1 MFEKVGNQVSLPF
14 LVIAGLPKLAE
25 KFTSNSGFPGVYA
38 VNDSNGI
45 IDVTKELRGV
55 NSRGVVYI
63 IGDTLLQNSTF
74 SLKDIIKRLTDSNIT
89 VIIVTLTSAGHDLH
103 LDNPKTGEVKVP
115 FTLNH
120 ILYALKSSNFDVSDS
135 PYGNDFLYT
144 TNDAIMGQTT
154 TIADPFA
161 SMPNNAQIDT
171 TPPQTPATNGW
182 ASPVEP
188 QYNPNPQGNNDAPN
202 STNANPFSSPT
213 IPVPASSP
221 SPFSIGQTE
230 PNKKNPFDSTPIS
243 SEKPSLASLLN
254 NNPTPPAPSPWA
266 PPVTSGQATSSAPL
280 NNGWGVPQNQP
291 NSNFAP
297 PADQPNPNWAPPTSQ
312 PLNQSNTQTAPQN
325 QWSAPTGAPVQNNYP
340 APGRRMDSAPTQQVK
355 RKGYVITVG
364 VPKGGVGKSSLTLN
378 LAAFLG
384 LKLRKLNR
392 TVCVIDA
399 NFQQAD
405 SGKYI
410 DTYTPNITEI
420 ARDPNILSRD
430 RINEI
435 LVPVPRY
442 NMSVLL
448 GPDNPDDADP
458 SWLRAHLFVKI
469 LDLLKEKFDYIL
481 IDTPVAEKY
490 HEIFKDFALPQAD
503 YIIVPVA
510 PNFPTLYNADN
521 WLKSSVVAPTSAGG
535 ANVDRHKIG
544 ILLNMAQEG
553 IDCSVD
559 DVRQTLHEWSF
570 IGAIPYSKEWIKASN
585 SFELIAGKNF
595 HDLHAVLA
603 EVLNHATGEPALL
616 EGYESFE
623 EEKKS
628 FFGRFRKKK

>member
-188 QYNPNPQGNNDAPN
+188 HYNPNPQGNNDAPN

-230 PNKKNPFDSTPIS
+230 PTKKNPFDSTPIS

-266 PPVTSGQATSSAPL
+266 PPVTSGQATSSAPS
-280 NNGWGVPQNQP
+280 NNGWGAPQNQP

-312 PLNQSNTQTAPQN
+312 PLNQSNTQTAQQN
-325 QWSAPTGAPVQNNYP
+325 HWSAPTGAPVQNNYP

>member
-1 MFEKVGNQVSLPF
+1 MSLPF

-25 KFTSNSGFPGVYA
+25 KFGSNSGFPGVYA

-45 IDVTKELRGV
+45 IEVTKELRGV

-63 IGDTLLQNSTF
+63 IGDTLLQNSSFT
-74 SLKDIIKRLTDSNIT
+74 LKDIIKRLTDSNIT

-144 TNDAIMGQTT
+144 TNDAIMGQNT
-154 TIADPFA
+154 TIADPFGA
-161 SMPNNAQIDT
+161 IPSNPQTDL
-171 TPPQTPATNGW
+171 PPAQTPATNGW
-182 ASPVEP
+182 ASPVET
-188 QYNPNPQGNNDAPN
+188 QYNPVPQANTIAPN
-202 STNANPFSSPT
+202 PVNPNPFSTPPTPSPT
-213 IPVPASSP
+213 TSP
-221 SPFSIGQTE
+221 SPFSIGQAE
-230 PNKKNPFDSTPIS
+230 PAKKNPFDSTPIA

-254 NNPTPPAPSPWA
+254 NNQTPSAPSPWS
-266 PPVTSGQATSSAPL
+266 PPANSEQNLPPSTSS
-280 NNGWGVPQNQP
+280 NNGWGAPQNQP

-297 PADQPNPNWAPPTSQ
+297 PVEQTNPNWAPPASQ
-312 PLNQSNTQTAPQN
+312 PLNQNNTQSAPQN

-628 FFGRFRKKK
+628 FFGKFRKKK

>member
-1 MFEKVGNQVSLPF
+1 
-14 LVIAGLPKLAE
+14 
-25 KFTSNSGFPGVYA
+25 
-38 VNDSNGI
+38 
-45 IDVTKELRGV
+45 
-55 NSRGVVYI
+55 
-63 IGDTLLQNSTF
+63 
-74 SLKDIIKRLTDSNIT
+74 
-89 VIIVTLTSAGHDLH
+89 
-103 LDNPKTGEVKVP
+103 
-115 FTLNH
+115 
-120 ILYALKSSNFDVSDS
+120 
-135 PYGNDFLYT
+135 
-144 TNDAIMGQTT
+144 
-154 TIADPFA
+154 
-161 SMPNNAQIDT
+161 
-171 TPPQTPATNGW
+171 
-182 ASPVEP
+182 
-188 QYNPNPQGNNDAPN
+188 
-202 STNANPFSSPT
+202 
-213 IPVPASSP
+213 
-221 SPFSIGQTE
+221 
-230 PNKKNPFDSTPIS
+230 
-243 SEKPSLASLLN
+243 
-254 NNPTPPAPSPWA
+254 
-266 PPVTSGQATSSAPL
+266 
-280 NNGWGVPQNQP
+280 
-291 NSNFAP
+291 
-297 PADQPNPNWAPPTSQ
+297 
-312 PLNQSNTQTAPQN
+312 LNQSNTQTAPQN
-325 QWSAPTGAPVQNNYP
+325 QWSAPTGAPIQNNYP